1 MPSNVAYRITFEGT
15 KYMFS
20 EEQFELLKKGKAR
33 VNDKSPWPLK
43 KRVLGF
49 LKSKLFYESEGGIV
63 LRTKKG
69 QAVIDALK
77 ARDKKNAKKEK
88 K

>member
-1 MPSNVAYRITFEGT
+1 MPSNVAYRITVEGT
-15 KYMFS
+15 KYLFS

-33 VNDKSPWPLK
+33 VNDNSPWRLK

-49 LKSKLFYESEGGIV
+49 LKSKLFYESEGGLV
-63 LRTKKG
+63 FRTNKG
-69 QAVIDALK
+69 QAVLDAFK

>member
-1 MPSNVAYRITFEGT
+1 MPSNVAYRITVDGT
-15 KYMFS
+15 KYLFS
-20 EEQFELLKKGKAR
+20 EEQFQLLKKGKAR
-33 VNDKSPWPLK
+33 VNDQSPYPLK

-49 LKSKLFYESEGGIV
+49 LKNKLFYESEGGICF
-63 LRTKKG
+63 RTTKG

-88 K
+88 